1 MLSLLSDSKAIQAF
15 MSIKNS
21 QFTIVRC
28 GILSVLLSCIL
39 SVSAMAQDAVYSQFM
54 FDALSVNPGL
64 AGINDYNKLTG
75 GFRDHW
81 VQVDHAYLTYFA
93 SYDQKIPSINS
104 GAGLQVYRDVAGGV
118 YSRTSAELFYSYQ
131 FHLANDF
138 IVSPGLQVAVVQRA
152 LNVFGKTLP
161 EENPYSGSGS
171 TQVLENRSAFFPDF
185 GFGVVANYSDRY
197 SLGIAAHHLNAPT
210 ETLSEINQKRTP
222 LSLSAH
228 FISYFPIRFGKFDKR
243 EMVFSPGAYFRQ
255 QQYQNFFQVGM
266 NIAYDP
272 VFVGVWLRTA
282 SGFNPE
288 STIFVVGLEQ
298 INYRIVYNYD
308 YKLATS
314 KREFPATGAHEI
326 VLTWKIFPKE
336 KMRTIKCSKFSLGK
350 NSSSKNSSSKSSS
363 SKK

>member
-1 MLSLLSDSKAIQAF
+1 MSVKISRYSVVRCGVLSLLLCVLPF
-15 MSIKNS
+15 MAK
-21 QFTIVRC
+21 
-28 GILSVLLSCIL
+28 
-39 SVSAMAQDAVYSQFM
+39 AQDAVYSQFM

-75 GFRDHW
+75 GFRDQW
-81 VQVDHAYLTYFA
+81 VQVDHAYITYFA

-104 GAGLQVYRDVAGGV
+104 GAGVQVYRDVAGGV

-131 FHLANDF
+131 FQVADAF

-152 LNVFGKTLP
+152 LNASGLTLP
-161 EENPYSGSGS
+161 EDNPYSGSGP
-171 TQVLENRSAFFPDF
+171 TAILENRSAIFPDF

-197 SLGIAAHHLNAPT
+197 SLGLAAHHLNSPI

-228 FISYFPIRFGKFDKR
+228 FISYFPLRFGKFDNR
-243 EMVFSPGAYFRQ
+243 EMVFSPGVCFRQ

-266 NIAYDP
+266 NLAYDP
-272 VFVGVWLRTA
+272 VFVGIWMRAA

-288 STIFVVGLEQ
+288 STIFMVGLEQ
-298 INYRIVYNYD
+298 TDYRIVYNYD

-314 KREFPATGAHEI
+314 KGEFPATGAHEI
-326 VLTWKIFPKE
+326 VLTWKIHPKQ
-336 KMRTIKCSKFSLGK
+336 KMRTIKCSKFSL
-350 NSSSKNSSSKSSS
+350 
-363 SKK
+363 KKK